1 MPTVCVETES
11 CHAPRLSS
19 GRALSPV
26 VGVDLRR
33 KGTGDDA
40 GTHPLGP
47 PPEACSG
54 YRCGC
59 GTQSNSSGRYAIDT
73 HHTCLDQGRDLS
85 VGEADLTK
93 DLVGVGAGF

>member
-33 KGTGDDA
+33 KGTGDGA
-40 GTHPLGP
+40 GAHPLGP

-54 YRCGC
+54 HSCGC
-59 GTQSNSSGRYAIDT
+59 GARSISTGRYPIDT
-73 HHTCLDQGRDLS
+73 HHTRLDQGRDLS
-85 VGEADLTK
+85 VGEADLAE
-93 DLVGVGAGF
+93 DLVGVGARF